1 MKQERI
7 LFQAKKYIYERI
19 YSNLSCGLVDEYED
33 GGGGG
38 NDGARGCC
46 WWVTV
51 ARTTVT
57 MALPHWATVAI
68 KLTGQVGGDLSAL
81 NTA

>member
-1 MKQERI
+1 M
-7 LFQAKKYIYERI
+7 YT
-19 YSNLSCGLVDEYED
+19 NLSCGLVDEDED

-68 KLTGQVGGDLSAL
+68 KLTGSAHPNQAGGRRLKR
-81 NTA
+81 T

>member
-1 MKQERI
+1 M
-7 LFQAKKYIYERI
+7 
-19 YSNLSCGLVDEYED
+19 DEDED
-33 GGGGG
+33 DGGGG

-57 MALPHWATVAI
+57 MALLHRATVAI
-68 KLTGQVGGDLSAL
+68 KLLSGSAQPYQAGGRRLKRPNLSIIIIII
-81 NTA
+81 NKHWY